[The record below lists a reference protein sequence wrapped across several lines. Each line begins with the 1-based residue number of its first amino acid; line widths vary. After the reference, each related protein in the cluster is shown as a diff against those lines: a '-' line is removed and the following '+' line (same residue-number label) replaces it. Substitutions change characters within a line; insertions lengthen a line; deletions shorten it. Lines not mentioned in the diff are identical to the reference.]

1 MIENYFDETNFSHKL
16 LLTDTHV
23 FRAFTNGSSAN
34 IKFSKTHLS
43 KMIKSGEYLTD
54 ICGIAS
60 AIDSF
65 VNFPI

>member
-1 MIENYFDETNFSHKL
+1 MF
-16 LLTDTHV
+16 

-65 VNFPI
+65 VNFPIWNGTFILKKIK